1 MRMQQN
7 KRLNRLNVKRHEQVL
22 LKIKGRDGAS
32 LEKPFPWPF
41 WQFQEVQN
49 RNKPNEHVRI
59 RTGRE
64 VLEKLIWKNQ
74 TVLAW
79 RCSAKGAGSC
89 PAAGTHLGW
98 TDPDVWQP
106 WTESQHPRFEG
117 LKFWTPAG
125 PVLSYHTGDKASRL
139 LNEPGCLDRA
149 FCREGAAPAL
159 PNPALWHL
167 TSKPNSGRKEPNP
180 HAAIWKL
187 VCFGKWTFSDEKQTN
202 KKGPINFQPKF

>member
-1 MRMQQN
+1 MQQN

-74 TVLAW
+74 TVLA
-79 RCSAKGAGSC
+79 
-89 PAAGTHLGW
+89 
-98 TDPDVWQP
+98 
-106 WTESQHPRFEG
+106 
-117 LKFWTPAG
+117 
-125 PVLSYHTGDKASRL
+125 
-139 LNEPGCLDRA
+139 
-149 FCREGAAPAL
+149 
-159 PNPALWHL
+159 
-167 TSKPNSGRKEPNP
+167 
-180 HAAIWKL
+180 
-187 VCFGKWTFSDEKQTN
+187 
-202 KKGPINFQPKF
+202 